1 MDDHVKAVV
10 NADTSRE
17 ALIGKLANV
26 LCNAMNFPPKV
37 APHILGQNLMPLMSM
52 VADVVIARDRVVAAN
67 AWDEG
72 YNVGGHAASGDYLGI
87 YGGNGQEPSNPYRIT
102 EENN

>member
-1 MDDHVKAVV
+1 MEEYVKAVV

-26 LCNAMNFPPKV
+26 LCNASNYPRAV
-37 APHILGQNLMPLMSM
+37 ASHILGQNMMPLMSM
-52 VADVVIARDRVVAAN
+52 VADVVIARDRAVAAN

-72 YNVGGHAASGDYLGI
+72 FDTATDDIGSGEMSGL
-87 YGGNGQEPSNPYRIT
+87 NPYRIT
-102 EENN
+102 EED

>member
-1 MDDHVKAVV
+1 MDEYVKAVV

-37 APHILGQNLMPLMSM
+37 APHILGQNMMPLMSL

-67 AWDEG
+67 AWDEAIAAAQSLG
-72 YNVGGHAASGDYLGI
+72 DAIGHYQVTLKSPI
-87 YGGNGQEPSNPYRIT
+87 NPYRIT

>member
-1 MDDHVKAVV
+1 MDDHLKAVV

-37 APHILGQNLMPLMSM
+37 APHILGQNMMPLMSL

-72 YNVGGHAASGDYLGI
+72 WRKGAESERISFGRKVSWA
-87 YGGNGQEPSNPYRIT
+87 PKKNPYRIT
-102 EENN
+102 KENN